1 MKRGDL
7 VCWRSDLM
15 YGLIGDKPMIV
26 LELSSLGYDVRVV
39 EPSTG
44 HTEWVLEE
52 DLYIL
57 SA

>member
-1 MKRGDL
+1 
-7 VCWRSDLM
+7 M

-26 LELSSLGYDVRVV
+26 LELSSLGYDVRVI

-52 DLYIL
+52 ELYVL